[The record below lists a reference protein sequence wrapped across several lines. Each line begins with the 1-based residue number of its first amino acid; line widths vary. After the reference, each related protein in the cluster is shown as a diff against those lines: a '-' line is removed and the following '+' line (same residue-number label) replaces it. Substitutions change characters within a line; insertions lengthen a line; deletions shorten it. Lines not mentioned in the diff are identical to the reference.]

1 MDKPLD
7 FKNMKAIKSRMVEYN
22 RNKYEKKSKDR
33 LSSIIE
39 TKIKTSFIGAIS
51 QFEEDFGF
59 LWGHGEEE
67 LEEDQRIMKEIWDK
81 TRTSILNNGNNQIRA
96 ASNEIELYKINWER
110 HTMQL
115 PVKPLE
121 ETED

>member
-22 RNKYEKKSKDR
+22 RNKYEKESKDR

>member
-7 FKNMKAIKSRMVEYN
+7 FKNMKAIKNRMVEYN
-22 RNKYEKKSKDR
+22 RSKYEKESKDR

-81 TRTSILNNGNNQIRA
+81 TRTSILNNGNNQIRG

>member
-22 RNKYEKKSKDR
+22 RNKYEKESKDR

-121 ETED
+121 EIED